1 VMRGNEGDEML
12 VRFNYSHA
20 EESGRRRRTAQR
32 HQPNEAAARAL
43 GGGRCPQA
51 GPKGHEWAGWDAGLK
66 GFFWQK

>member
-12 VRFNYSHA
+12 VRFSYSHA
-20 EESGRRRRTAQR
+20 EESGHRRRTAR
-32 HQPNEAAARAL
+32 WHQPKEAVARAL
-43 GGGRCPQA
+43 GGGRRPQA